1 MSETDPEE
9 KKPGTK
15 IRALDGKRILVVEDD
30 ADHGELLKEVLL
42 ERNAFV
48 TISPDAQ
55 SCLMQDLKRFDAILL
70 DQNLPDATGL
80 ELIEDILA
88 RKKLPVIMVTGEDDY
103 DLAVDAIQRGAAD
116 YICKVGDYLRVI
128 PLVVQKNLE
137 QYRLQQEN
145 RRLAKELLK
154 RAKEAEESSR
164 VKDEFLASVSHEL
177 RTPLNA
183 IMGLSEALQE
193 EVYGPLTP
201 KQASSLKTIEASG
214 RKLLNQINDVIDL
227 SRIGTRTIKLERQVL
242 NIELSCRQAIQN
254 IQNSASARNKRFSFS
269 ADFLHDTLSADP
281 KRFRKILDN
290 LLENAVKFSPEG
302 AAIRI
307 DVTTL
312 QEEAMAA
319 IAVWNEGSY
328 IPPEKLKHLFTPF
341 VQLDSGLNRKHEGT
355 GLGLVLVQRFTELHG
370 GSVKVESTEGKGTRF
385 TVILP
390 LEAPPD
396 TETRM
401 D

>member
-1 MSETDPEE
+1 
-9 KKPGTK
+9 
-15 IRALDGKRILVVEDD
+15 
-30 ADHGELLKEVLL
+30 
-42 ERNAFV
+42 
-48 TISPDAQ
+48 
-55 SCLMQDLKRFDAILL
+55 MQDLKRFDAILL